1 MTRPF
6 IGYFVRL
13 ELGFLA
19 FATVLGVAYY
29 FAHGP
34 LPAVRM
40 FFGCLA
46 IGNLG
51 LLWVFRKSL
60 LEYLRT
66 LLR

>member
-1 MTRPF
+1 MTRPLV
-6 IGYFVRL
+6 GYFVRL

-19 FATVLGVAYY
+19 FATVLGAAYY
-29 FAHGP
+29 FAYGP

-40 FFGCLA
+40 FFGCMA
-46 IGNLG
+46 AGNIG

-66 LLR
+66 LLH